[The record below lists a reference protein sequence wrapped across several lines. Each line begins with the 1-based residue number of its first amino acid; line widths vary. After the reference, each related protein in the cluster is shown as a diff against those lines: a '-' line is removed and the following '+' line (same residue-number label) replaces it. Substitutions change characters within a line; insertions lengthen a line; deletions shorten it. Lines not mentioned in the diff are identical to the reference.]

1 MQGDQERKRGL
12 PVSPLC
18 DRERVQI
25 PKSQLTFLDYVVKPS
40 FEALRG
46 LCPHV
51 AAAAMKN
58 MEEARQHWEA
68 ACEPPSTPVHAE

>member
-1 MQGDQERKRGL
+1 M

-25 PKSQLTFLDYVVKPS
+25 PKSQLTFLDYVVRPS

-51 AAAAMKN
+51 AAAALSN
-58 MEEARQHWEA
+58 MEEAREHWEA
-68 ACEPPSTPVHAE
+68 ACDPPSTPGHGE